1 MKTNELIELSLFIIT
16 EYYKNNL
23 EPFFEYISDDVLWI
37 GPAQRQ
43 LIQGRENL
51 IQTFLAEQHDLTFTM
66 GDIKV
71 LCSSPHR
78 HVCEVLLRY
87 NIYTH
92 FPSGNTDLHK
102 QWLHYTWRDTGRPK
116 GTRLENAHAQDE
128 GSHNNERRPEIV
140 LLHISNEWPYDER
153 DTIYPVHLE
162 NVPWSIQTP
171 AELEQYVTV
180 RAIDQCVY
188 RIAASQI
195 MYIETVKRSA
205 KLQIHT
211 ENGIITVNDTL
222 SKFEEKHP
230 GILLRVHSGYL
241 LNPRYV
247 KSVRRFQVILSDG
260 TTLPIPEK
268 KYTWFKKQIGM
279 K

>member
-1 MKTNELIELSLFIIT
+1 MNSL
-16 EYYKNNL
+16 
-23 EPFFEYISDDVLWI
+23 
-37 GPAQRQ
+37 
-43 LIQGRENL
+43 
-51 IQTFLAEQHDLTFTM
+51 
-66 GDIKV
+66 
-71 LCSSPHR
+71 
-78 HVCEVLLRY
+78 
-87 NIYTH
+87 
-92 FPSGNTDLHK
+92 
-102 QWLHYTWRDTGRPK
+102 
-116 GTRLENAHAQDE
+116 
-128 GSHNNERRPEIV
+128 GSHNNDRHPEIV

-268 KYTWFKKQIGM
+268 KYTWFKKQIGV